1 MKKNL
6 LAPGHSACAGCGES
20 LAIRLVLN
28 AAGENIIVANATGC
42 SEIFTSNYPLS
53 AWEVPWIHSLFEN
66 TAAVASGIEAALKVS
81 GRKSEAKVIAQ
92 GGDGGMA
99 DIGLQALSGMWERW
113 HDVLSVC
120 YDNEG
125 YMNTGIQRSGLT
137 PLDTKTTTT
146 PPGKFSWGNYR
157 PKKNLPLIAAA
168 HGIPY
173 VAVTTVAYPRDIEEK
188 VQKAIKI
195 EGPKYIQIYSPC
207 PLGWRSEPSQTIEIA
222 RLAVETGI
230 YPVYE
235 MINGKIT
242 SAKKFSKLKPV
253 EEFLKLQGRF
263 SHLFTKEGGDEE
275 IKKIQKIADDNIN
288 QFDMILKDG
297 EELQKE

>member
-1 MKKNL
+1 MRKNL

-28 AAGENIIVANATGC
+28 AAGEDIIVANATGC

-81 GRKSEAKVIAQ
+81 GRKNEAKVIAQ

-113 HDVLSVC
+113 HNVLSIC

-137 PLDTKTTTT
+137 PLDAKTTTS
-146 PPGKFSWGNYR
+146 PPGKSSWGNYR
-157 PKKNLPLIAAA
+157 PKKNLPRIAAA

-188 VQKAIKI
+188 VQRAIKI

-235 MINGKIT
+235 MIDGKIT
-242 SAKKFSKLKPV
+242 SVKKFPKLKPV

-263 SHLFTKEGGDEE
+263 SHLFTKKGGDEE

-288 QFDMILKDG
+288 QFGMALEEG
-297 EELQKE
+297 EELRE